1 MIFFLQN
8 PEVHQT
14 IIHGDDAPYFNNVD
28 QLSVIYMY
36 GALFN

>member
-1 MIFFLQN
+1 MTASELMIFFAE

-28 QLSVIYMY
+28 QLVNSHV
-36 GALFN
+36 